1 MHIFIETD
9 RLILRELLPSDAEG
23 MFELDSDP
31 EVHRYLGNNPIR
43 HVDQAKQIIDHVRRQ
58 YVDVGIGR
66 WAMEEKETGN
76 FLGWA
81 GLKLNRE
88 PMNNHVDYYDVG
100 YRLLKKHWGRGYA
113 TEAAKASLDYGL
125 SRLNLTDIY
134 GIADANN
141 LASRKV
147 LEKIGLQFV
156 EAFDFEGDPHF
167 WYKVSRI

>member
-1 MHIFIETD
+1 MHIFVETD

-23 MFELDSDP
+23 MFQLDSDP

-43 HVDQAKQIIDHVRRQ
+43 HIDQAKQIIDHVRRQ

-88 PMNNHVDYYDVG
+88 SMNNHVDYYDVG
-100 YRLLKKHWGRGYA
+100 YRLIKKHWGKGFA

-125 SRLNLTDIY
+125 SRLNLNDIY

-167 WYKVSRI
+167 WYKISRL